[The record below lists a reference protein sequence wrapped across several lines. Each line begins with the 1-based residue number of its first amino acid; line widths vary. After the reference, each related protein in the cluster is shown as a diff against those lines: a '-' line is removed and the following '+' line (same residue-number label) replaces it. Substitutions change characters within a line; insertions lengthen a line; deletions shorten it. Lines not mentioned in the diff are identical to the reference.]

1 MRLMSDRFKARL
13 SPLIPAVML
22 LLFLPAPPGRTGEDP
37 QGLRSGVL
45 AVIEKTQG
53 FVFTADAELDQ
64 AAGDAAS
71 TIVKGHAKGSPADE
85 EVHDIIFEAL
95 RTRGITDA
103 RVVPLAVVADDP
115 ESLFKSL
122 AAFLDGK
129 GKATLAGRTLGV
141 GTAAGKSR
149 AVCVLVGVERILGLR
164 NLSPTLEKPAKVL
177 LKGDIL
183 GKVSDLHIVVQTPD
197 LKFLKPTVTIKG
209 KQLTAVLP
217 LSGPEGCYRVEL
229 LGDLGYGPSVLNLFF
244 TRVGAASPDA
254 PGCNAPALN
263 LESAADKPQFK
274 NRAWAL
280 FQAINAMRK
289 SLGVEPLKPNP
300 DLARAALDHG
310 RDMKTNGFFGH
321 TSPSRG
327 TLEERMASA
336 KVPFSAAAEVLT
348 EADGPMKAAG
358 NLAASPSHLSSVL
371 DGAFTHMGVAA
382 VKRSEGRI
390 FVAILARL

>member
-1 MRLMSDRFKARL
+1 MSDRFT
-13 SPLIPAVML
+13 SPRIPAVML
-22 LLFLPAPPGRTGEDP
+22 VVFLAAPPGRTGEDP
-37 QGLRSGVL
+37 KALRAGVL
-45 AVIEKTQG
+45 AVIEKTEG

-64 AAGDAAS
+64 AAGDAAH
-71 TIVKGHAKGSPADE
+71 TIVKGHAPGSPADDE
-85 EVHDIIFEAL
+85 LQGIILEAL
-95 RTRGITDA
+95 QARGITDT
-103 RVVPLAVVADDP
+103 RVVPLAVVAGDA

-129 GKATLAGRTLGV
+129 GKASLAGRTLGV
-141 GTAAGKSR
+141 GAAAGEGR
-149 AVCVLVGVERILGLR
+149 AVCVLVGVDRILKLR
-164 NLSPTLEKPAKVL
+164 NLSLAMEKPAKVL

-183 GKVSDLHIVVQTPD
+183 GKVSDLHLVVQTPD
-197 LKFLKPTVTIKG
+197 LKFLKPTVKIKG

-229 LGDLGYGPSVLNLFF
+229 LGDLGYGPSVLNLFG

-254 PGCNAPALN
+254 PGCGAAGLN
-263 LESAADKPQFK
+263 LEGAAAGLQSK

-280 FQAINAMRK
+280 FHAVNAMRK
-289 SLGVEPLKPNP
+289 SLGVDPLKPNP
-300 DLARAALDHG
+300 ALARAALDHG
-310 RDMKTNGFFGH
+310 RDMKTNDFFGH
-321 TSPSRG
+321 TSPTRG
-327 TLEERMASA
+327 SLEERMASA

-348 EADGPMKAAG
+348 EADGPLEAAE

-371 DGAFTHMGVAA
+371 DVAFTHMGVAV